1 MDITYVAKELDLLYR
16 DLINAQFKNRQIA
29 ESLPEEYR
37 RSGVNLLHYLTM
49 RSRDLRKVHDF
60 LSDIGMSGLRN
71 SEGYVLRNITDVL
84 RLLYREIDQPWQPY
98 ADIAAIT
105 YKQGKKLLKQHNHSL
120 LGKGQATVK
129 TNVMI
134 EARRKRLSELPEVI
148 KELKPAIVHFD
159 LMLCGYDRS
168 LAAIQHIKT
177 SISKSKRPTIICSMQ
192 GRRVVLDTRLLY
204 NEQGNKQKRRLRL
217 QVGDHLI
224 IDNTAR
230 YGSAPAYGEQ
240 GQLLSP
246 AIAPTLLRDTPLL
259 VSPGDLVL
267 LDGDKIETRVIEATD
282 QSMTVIVTKC
292 QLATAVTLSRY
303 AEVWLPQNRGP
314 LLSPADVRNIGAVL
328 VEADALCIGG
338 LDKPDRINDLA
349 GQLGS
354 YSDQLRKLIMRIDH
368 PDVVRQLPLTMLK
381 AMRKYQI
388 GIWLDG
394 NRLYSEIGP
403 ARLPELQDQIAWIA
417 EAAHV
422 PMLYGMPL
430 LTTMSGQRRPS
441 RSELIEVIDATRAE
455 VVSLSHT
462 KWLHLKYAVLID
474 ILSRTEKHYS
484 KRKAQMRALTIAQEN
499 IAGLDALL

>member
-1 MDITYVAKELDLLYR
+1 MHVRDVAKELDLLYR
-16 DLINAQFKNRQIA
+16 DLINAEFKNRQVA
-29 ESLPEEYR
+29 EGLSAGYR
-37 RSGVNLLHYLTM
+37 NSGINLLHYLTM

-60 LSDIGMSGLRN
+60 LSDLGMSGLRN

-84 RLLYREIDQPWQPY
+84 RLLYSEIGEPWQPY

-105 YKQGKKLLKQHNHSL
+105 YKQSKKLLKQHSFSL
-120 LGKGQATVK
+120 LGKGQGGVK
-129 TNVMI
+129 TKIMI
-134 EARRKRLSELPEVI
+134 DARRKRLDELPEVI
-148 KELKPAIVHFD
+148 KTLKPSIIHFD
-159 LMLCGYDRS
+159 LMACGYDRS
-168 LAAIQHIKT
+168 IAAIKHIKASFNKT
-177 SISKSKRPTIICSMQ
+177 KQPTIICSMQ
-192 GRRVVLDTRLLY
+192 GRRVVLDTRLLSTSA
-204 NEQGNKQKRRLRL
+204 GDKQKRRLKL
-217 QVGDHLI
+217 QVGDHLV

-230 YGSAPAYGEQ
+230 HGSAPVYGER

-246 AIAPTLLRDTPLL
+246 AVAPTLLRDTPLL
-259 VSPGDLVL
+259 VSPGDLVT
-267 LDGDKIETRVIEATD
+267 LDGDKVETRVIEATD

-292 QLATAVTLSRY
+292 QFANTVTLSRY

-314 LLSPADVRNIGAVL
+314 LLSPADMRNVDAVMR
-328 VEADALCIGG
+328 EADAICVGG
-338 LDKPDRINDLA
+338 LDRPERLDDLA
-349 GQLGS
+349 GQLGPYHS
-354 YSDQLRKLIMRIDH
+354 LLKKLILRIDH
-368 PDVVRQLPLTMLK
+368 PEVVQRLPLTMLK
-381 AMRKYQI
+381 AMRRYEI

-403 ARLPELQDQIAWIA
+403 ARLPELQSQIAWIA

-441 RSELIEVIDATRAE
+441 RSELTEVIDATRAE

-474 ILSRTEKHYS
+474 ILNRTEKHYS

-499 IAGLDALL
+499 IAAIDTLL